1 MDEFL
6 EKDINIESFKAR
18 SLQNIVVILDP
29 TWTFVF
35 ESLRE

>member
-18 SLQNIVVILDP
+18 SLQNIAVILDP
-29 TWTFVF
+29 TRTFAF
-35 ESLRE
+35 DSL